1 LTYSVSRLVDK
12 YLESSRVLAISKGHK
27 NGTVWHLLDVIVRD
41 HDPFWNRLCNLI
53 NIHEISVGLIEANF
67 STIPQMAEGEQNTP
81 GPDLLDLMGRAYA
94 ISQNYQSSSIS
105 IEHMILALAEAP
117 GTTDFFAAHRMNKL
131 KIKAAV
137 DTIKKAKIS
146 NGRIM
151 EEASTTL
158 QRFAKDLTQ
167 LAFDNKIDP
176 VIGRDD
182 EIRRA
187 IQVLCRR
194 TKNNPVLIGE
204 PGVGKTAIA
213 EGLALRIIRGDV
225 PDSLRQA
232 RVYTLDLGALVAGTQ
247 YRGEFEERMN
257 GLLKDLSAQAGQ
269 IILFIDELHTLV
281 GAGKADGAMDAS
293 NMLKPALARGELHCI
308 GATTLDEYRKYIEKD
323 AALAR
328 RFQPIYVTEPS
339 VEDAISILRGL
350 KERYEVHHG
359 VRISDSAIVAACQL
373 SHRYIADRFLP
384 DKAIDLIDEAAARL
398 RMMTDSKPEEV
409 DHLSRK
415 LLQLQIEKQA
425 LEKETD
431 TASKQRLGLLTTQI
445 AEITAEFQEKSQAWE
460 IKRGVLQKIR
470 TIKQDLD
477 MLKNELEVLQREGT
491 NLSRAGEIMYSRI
504 PQKEA
509 ELRTVLDDHPDA
521 TEAVSPEDVAR
532 VVSRWTGVPV
542 EKMVSSESE
551 KLIQMEQI
559 LAQDLIGQ
567 TAAVEA
573 VANAVRR
580 TRAGI
585 QDPNR
590 PMASFLF
597 LGPTGVGKT
606 QLCKVLAEFLF
617 DDANALTRF
626 DMSEYMEK
634 HSISRLIG
642 APPGY
647 VGYEEGGQLTEKVR
661 RRPYSVILFDEI
673 EKAHP
678 DIFNIL
684 LQVLDDGRLTDSQ
697 KRTVDFKNTII
708 VMTSNIGAEH
718 LLESEEINDKVRAEV
733 ISAVQRTFRPE
744 FINRLDE
751 IVVFDR
757 LKKAEIQSIAKLEL
771 THLQQRLD
779 TQNIVLNYGDDVLAW
794 LGEHGYDPIYGAR
807 PLKRLIQRVIE
818 NPLAMAV
825 LKENITPGQEVIFK
839 LTVKDDQIVVGR
851 V

>member
-1 LTYSVSRLVDK
+1 MSRLVDK
-12 YLESSRVLAISKGHK
+12 YLEASRVLAISKGHK
-27 NGTVWHLLDVIVRD
+27 IGTVWHLLDVIVRD
-41 HDPFWNRLCNLI
+41 QDPFWNRLCDLI
-53 NIHEISVGLIEANF
+53 HVHEISVALIEVNF
-67 STIPQMAEGEQNTP
+67 ATIPQMAEGEQNTP
-81 GPDLLDLMGRAYA
+81 GQDLLTLMDRAYA
-94 ISQNYQSSSIS
+94 ISQNYQSNLIS
-105 IEHMILALAEAP
+105 IEHIILALVEAP
-117 GTTDFFAAHRMNKL
+117 GTTDFFAQHHMNKL

-137 DTIKKAKIS
+137 DTIKKSKIS
-146 NGRIM
+146 NGRVM
-151 EEASTTL
+151 EETSTTL

-257 GLLKDLSAQAGQ
+257 GLLKDLTAQTGQ

-293 NMLKPALARGELHCI
+293 NLLKPALARGELHCI

-409 DHLSRK
+409 DRLSRK

-431 TASKQRLGLLTTQI
+431 AASKQRLNQIGTQI
-445 AEITAEFQEKSQAWE
+445 IEITAEFQEKSQAWE
-460 IKRGVLQKIR
+460 VKRGVLQRIR

-509 ELRTVLDDHPDA
+509 ELHAVLDEHPDA

-559 LAQDLIGQ
+559 LAKDLIGQ

-718 LLESEEINDKVRAEV
+718 LLESEEITDAIRAEV
-733 ISAVQRTFRPE
+733 IGAVQRTFRPE

-771 THLQQRLD
+771 ANLQERLD
-779 TQNIVLNYGDDVLAW
+779 GQNITLAYGDDVLSW
-794 LGEHGYDPIYGAR
+794 LGEHGYDPVYGAR
-807 PLKRLIQRVIE
+807 PLKRLIQRSIE

-825 LKENITPGQEVIFK
+825 LKEHIIPGQEVTFQ
-839 LTVKDDQIVVGR
+839 LTIKNDQIVVQR
-851 V
+851 I

>member
-1 LTYSVSRLVDK
+1 MSYSVSRLVDK
-12 YLESSRVLAISKGHK
+12 YLESSRVLAISKRHK
-27 NGTVWHLLDVIVRD
+27 IGTAWHLLDVIVRD
-41 HDPFWNRLCNLI
+41 HDPFWNRLCNLV
-53 NIHEISVGLIEANF
+53 NVHEISVALIEANF
-67 STIPQMAEGEQNTP
+67 AVIPLLDENEHNIP
-81 GPDLLDLMGRAYA
+81 GPDLLALMDLAYS
-94 ISQNYQSSSIS
+94 ISQKYQESNIE
-105 IEHMILALAEAP
+105 IEHIVLALAEAA
-117 GTTDFFAAHRMNKL
+117 GTKDFFTMHRMNQL
-131 KIKAAV
+131 KIKAAF
-137 DTIKKAKIS
+137 DTIRKSKIS
-146 NGRIM
+146 DGRAM
-151 EEASTTL
+151 EETSNTL
-158 QRFAKDLTQ
+158 QRFAKDLTK

-213 EGLALRIIRGDV
+213 EGLALRIVRGDV

-257 GLLKDLSAQAGQ
+257 GLLKDLAAQTGQ

-398 RMMTDSKPEEV
+398 RMMTDSKPEDV
-409 DHLSRK
+409 DRLSRK

-431 TASKQRLGLLTTQI
+431 AASKQRLQQI
-445 AEITAEFQEKSQAWE
+445 GMQITEITAEFQEKSQAWE
-460 IKRGVLQKIR
+460 VRRGVLQRIR

-504 PQKEA
+504 PQKEE
-509 ELRTVLDDHPDA
+509 ELRAVLNEHPDA
-521 TEAVSPEDVAR
+521 TEAVSQEDVAG

-542 EKMVSSESE
+542 DKMVSSESE
-551 KLIQMEQI
+551 KLIQMEKI
-559 LAQDLIGQ
+559 LAKDLIGQ
-567 TAAVEA
+567 KAAVEA

-718 LLESEEINDKVRAEV
+718 LLESEEITDAVRAEV
-733 ISAVQRTFRPE
+733 LSAVQRMFRPE

-757 LKKAEIQSIAKLEL
+757 LKKAEIQSISKLEL
-771 THLQQRLD
+771 AHLQARLD
-779 TQNIVLNYGDDVLAW
+779 GQNITLAYGDDVLSW
-794 LGEHGYDPIYGAR
+794 LGEHGYDPVYGAR

-825 LKENITPGQEVIFK
+825 LKENITAGQEITFQ
-839 LTVKDDQIVVGR
+839 LTIKDDQIVVLKG
-851 V
+851 

>member
-1 LTYSVSRLVDK
+1 MSYAVSRLVDK
-12 YLESSRVLAISKGHK
+12 YLDATRVLAISKSHK
-27 NGTVWHLLDVIVRD
+27 FGTVWHLLDVIVRD
-41 HDPFWNRLCNLI
+41 HDPFWNRLCDLI
-53 NIHEISVGLIEANF
+53 HVHEISVALIEANF
-67 STIPQMAEGEQNTP
+67 ATIPKTQEGEQNGP
-81 GPDLLDLMGRAYA
+81 GQDLLALIDRAQV
-94 ISQNYQSSSIS
+94 ISRNYKEDMIS
-105 IEHMILALAEAP
+105 IEHIILALAEAP
-117 GTTDFFAAHRMNKL
+117 GTVNFFTQHHMNRL

-137 DTIKKAKIS
+137 DTIMKAGIS
-146 NGRIM
+146 KGRTM
-151 EEASTTL
+151 EETSSTL

-187 IQVLCRR
+187 IQILCRR

-247 YRGEFEERMN
+247 YRGEFEERMS
-257 GLLKDLSAQAGQ
+257 GLLKELEAQSGHV
-269 IILFIDELHTLV
+269 ILFIDELHTLV

-293 NMLKPALARGELHCI
+293 NMIKPALARGELHCI

-323 AALAR
+323 GALAR
-328 RFQPIYVTEPS
+328 RFQPLYVAEPS

-359 VRISDSAIVAACQL
+359 VRIADSAIVAACQL

-409 DHLSRK
+409 DRLSRK
-415 LLQLQIEKQA
+415 LLQLQIERQA

-431 TASKQRLGLLTTQI
+431 TASKQRLEQIGTQI
-445 AEITAEFQEKSQAWE
+445 VDVTNELQEKSQAWDV
-460 IKRGVLQKIR
+460 KCGVLQKIR
-470 TIKQDLD
+470 SIKQNVD
-477 MLKNELEVLQREGT
+477 MLRNELEVLQREGT
-491 NLSRAGEIMYSRI
+491 NLSRAGEIMYSQI
-504 PQKEA
+504 PQKES
-509 ELRTVLDDHPDA
+509 ELRAILDEHPDA
-521 TEAVSPEDVAR
+521 TEAVSREDVAG
-532 VVSRWTGVPV
+532 VVARWTGIPV
-542 EKMVSSESE
+542 EKMISSESG
-551 KLIQMEQI
+551 KLIDMEQI
-559 LAQDLIGQ
+559 LAKDLIGQ
-567 TAAVEA
+567 KQAVEA
-573 VANAVRR
+573 LANAVRR

-617 DDANALTRF
+617 DDPDALTRF

-634 HSISRLIG
+634 HAISRLIG

-647 VGYEEGGQLTEKVR
+647 IGYEEGGQLTEKVR
-661 RRPYSVILFDEI
+661 RRPYSVVLFDEI

-684 LQVLDDGRLTDSQ
+684 LQVLDDGRLTDGQ

-708 VMTSNIGAEH
+708 VMTSNIGAQH
-718 LLESEEINDKVRAEV
+718 LLESDEINDTVKAEV
-733 ISAVQRTFRPE
+733 IGEVQRMFRPE

-751 IVVFDR
+751 IVIFDR
-757 LKKAEIQSIAKLEL
+757 LKQDEIKQISKLEL
-771 THLQQRLD
+771 AHLQERLEV
-779 TQNIVLNYGDDVLAW
+779 QHIKLNYADDVLSW
-794 LGEHGYDPIYGAR
+794 LGEHGYDPVYGAR
-807 PLKRLIQRVIE
+807 PLKRLIQRSIE

-825 LKENITPGQEVIFK
+825 LKENITPDYETIFQ
-839 LTVKDDQIVVGR
+839 LSIQNDQIVVQKG
-851 V
+851 

>member
-1 LTYSVSRLVDK
+1 LSYSVSRLVDK
-12 YLESSRVLAISKGHK
+12 YLESSRVLAISKKHAI
-27 NGTVWHLLDVIVRD
+27 GTVWHLLDVIVRD

-53 NIHEISVGLIEANF
+53 HVHEISVALIEANF
-67 STIPQMAEGEQNTP
+67 TSIPNLEEGAQNIP
-81 GPDLLDLMGRAYA
+81 GPDLLALMDQAYI
-94 ISQNYQSSSIS
+94 ISQNYQSNS
-105 IEHMILALAEAP
+105 IEIEHIVLALAAAP
-117 GTTDFFAAHRMNKL
+117 GTTDFFAQHKMNKL

-137 DTIKKAKIS
+137 DTIEKSKIS
-146 NGRIM
+146 NGRTM
-151 EEASTTL
+151 EETATTL
-158 QRFAKDLTQ
+158 QRFAKDLTK

-213 EGLALRIIRGDV
+213 EGLALRIVRGDV

-257 GLLKDLSAQAGQ
+257 GLLKDLAAQTGQ

-323 AALAR
+323 TALAR

-398 RMMTDSKPEEV
+398 RMMTDSKPEDV
-409 DHLSRK
+409 DRLSRK

-431 TASKQRLGLLTTQI
+431 TASKQRLQQISTQI
-445 AEITAEFQEKSQAWE
+445 TEITAEFQEKSQAWE
-460 IKRGVLQKIR
+460 VRRGVLQRIR

-504 PQKEA
+504 PQKEE
-509 ELRTVLDDHPDA
+509 ELRAVLDEHPDA
-521 TEAVSPEDVAR
+521 TEAVSPEDVAG
-532 VVSRWTGVPV
+532 VVSRWTGVPID
-542 EKMVSSESE
+542 KMVSSESE

-559 LAQDLIGQ
+559 LAKGLIGQ
-567 TAAVEA
+567 KAAVEA

-606 QLCKVLAEFLF
+606 ELCKVLAEFLF

-708 VMTSNIGAEH
+708 VMTSNIGAQH
-718 LLESEEINDKVRAEV
+718 LLESEKITDTVRAEV
-733 ISAVQRTFRPE
+733 IGDVQRTFRPE

-757 LKKAEIQSIAKLEL
+757 LKKEEIKSIATLEL
-771 THLQQRLD
+771 ARLQTRLD
-779 TQNIVLNYGDDVLAW
+779 TQNITLAYGDDVLTW
-794 LGEHGYDPIYGAR
+794 LGENGYDPIYGAR
-807 PLKRLIQRVIE
+807 PLKRLIQRSIE

-825 LKENITPGQEVIFK
+825 LKENITAAQEITFQ
-839 LTVKDDQIVVGR
+839 LTIKDDLIVVKA
-851 V
+851 

>member
-1 LTYSVSRLVDK
+1 
-12 YLESSRVLAISKGHK
+12 
-27 NGTVWHLLDVIVRD
+27 
-41 HDPFWNRLCNLI
+41 
-53 NIHEISVGLIEANF
+53 
-67 STIPQMAEGEQNTP
+67 
-81 GPDLLDLMGRAYA
+81 
-94 ISQNYQSSSIS
+94 
-105 IEHMILALAEAP
+105 
-117 GTTDFFAAHRMNKL
+117 
-131 KIKAAV
+131 
-137 DTIKKAKIS
+137 
-146 NGRIM
+146 
-151 EEASTTL
+151 
-158 QRFAKDLTQ
+158 
-167 LAFDNKIDP
+167 
-176 VIGRDD
+176 
-182 EIRRA
+182 
-187 IQVLCRR
+187 
-194 TKNNPVLIGE
+194 
-204 PGVGKTAIA
+204 
-213 EGLALRIIRGDV
+213 
-225 PDSLRQA
+225 
-232 RVYTLDLGALVAGTQ
+232 
-247 YRGEFEERMN
+247 MN
-257 GLLKDLSAQAGQ
+257 GLLKELTAQAGQ

-293 NMLKPALARGELHCI
+293 NLLKPALARGELHCI

-409 DHLSRK
+409 DRLSRK
-415 LLQLQIEKQA
+415 LLQLQIEKKA

-431 TASKQRLGLLTTQI
+431 KATEQRLEQISTQI
-445 AEITAEFQEKSQAWE
+445 TEITTEFQEKSQAWE
-460 IKRGVLQKIR
+460 VKRGVLQKIR
-470 TIKQDLD
+470 TIKQDID

-504 PQKEA
+504 PQKES
-509 ELRTVLDDHPDA
+509 ELRAILDEHPDA

-559 LAQDLIGQ
+559 LARDLIGQ

-634 HSISRLIG
+634 HAVSRLIG

-718 LLESEEINDKVRAEV
+718 LIESEEITDTIRAEV
-733 ISAVQRTFRPE
+733 IGAVQRTFRPE

-757 LKKAEIQSIAKLEL
+757 LKKEEIKHIATLEL
-771 THLQQRLD
+771 AHVQNRLD
-779 TQNIVLNYGDDVLAW
+779 AQNIVLAYGDDVLIW
-794 LGEHGYDPIYGAR
+794 LGEHGYDPVYGAR
-807 PLKRLIQRVIE
+807 PLKRLIQRAIE

-825 LKENITPGQEVIFK
+825 LKENIIPGQESTFQ
-839 LTVKDDQIVVGR
+839 LTVKDDQIAVQKV
-851 V
+851 

>member
-1 LTYSVSRLVDK
+1 MSYPVSRLVDK
-12 YLESSRVLAISKGHK
+12 YLESSRILAISKGHK
-27 NGTVWHLLDVIVRD
+27 FGTSWHLLDVIVRD
-41 HDPFWNRLCNLI
+41 QDHFWNRLCDLI
-53 NIHEISVGLIEANF
+53 HVHEISVALIETNF
-67 STIPQMAEGEQNTP
+67 ATIPKLEEGEQNTP
-81 GPDLLDLMGRAYA
+81 GPDLLDLMTRAYT
-94 ISQNYQSSSIS
+94 ISQNYQSNTIS
-105 IEHMILALAEAP
+105 IEHVILALAETP
-117 GTTDFFAAHRMNKL
+117 GITDFFTQHRMNKL

-137 DTIKKAKIS
+137 DTIKKSKIS
-146 NGRIM
+146 NGRVM
-151 EEASTTL
+151 EETLTSL

-257 GLLKDLSAQAGQ
+257 GLLKDLTSQSGQ

-328 RFQPIYVTEPS
+328 RFQPIFVTEPS

-409 DHLSRK
+409 DRLSRK

-431 TASKQRLGLLTTQI
+431 TASKQRLQQIGTQI
-445 AEITAEFQEKSQAWE
+445 TEITAEFQEKSQSWE
-460 IKRGVLQKIR
+460 VKRGVLQKIR

-504 PQKEA
+504 PQKEE
-509 ELRTVLDDHPDA
+509 ELRTVLDEHPDA

-532 VVSRWTGVPV
+532 VVSRWTGVPI

-559 LAQDLIGQ
+559 LAKDLIGQ

-617 DDANALTRF
+617 DDTNALTRF

-718 LLESEEINDKVRAEV
+718 LLESEEITDTVRTEV
-733 ISAVQRTFRPE
+733 LSAVQRMFRPE

-757 LKKAEIQSIAKLEL
+757 LKKAEIQSISKLEL
-771 THLQQRLD
+771 THLQERLD
-779 TQNIVLNYGDDVLAW
+779 GQNITLAYGDDVLAW
-794 LGEHGYDPIYGAR
+794 LGEHGYDPVYGAR
-807 PLKRLIQRVIE
+807 PLKRLIQRAIE
-818 NPLAMAV
+818 NPLSMAV
-825 LKENITPGQEVIFK
+825 LKENITAGQEITFQ
-839 LTVKDDQIVVGR
+839 LTIKNDQIVVGKT
-851 V
+851 

>member
-1 LTYSVSRLVDK
+1 MSYSVSRLVDK
-12 YLESSRVLAISKGHK
+12 YLEASRVLAISKRHK
-27 NGTVWHLLDVIVRD
+27 FGTIWHLLDVIVRD
-41 HDPFWNRLCNLI
+41 QDPFWNRLCDLI
-53 NIHEISVGLIEANF
+53 HVHEISVALIEANF
-67 STIPQMAEGEQNTP
+67 ATIPQMVEGEQNMP
-81 GPDLLDLMGRAYA
+81 GPDLLALMDRSYT
-94 ISQNYQSSSIS
+94 ISQNYQSTVIS
-105 IEHMILALAEAP
+105 IEHIILALAEAP
-117 GTTDFFAAHRMNKL
+117 GTTDFFAQHHMNKL

-137 DTIKKAKIS
+137 DTIKKSKIS
-146 NGRIM
+146 NGRTM
-151 EEASTTL
+151 EETSTTL

-213 EGLALRIIRGDV
+213 EGLALRIVRGDV

-257 GLLKDLSAQAGQ
+257 GLLKDLTAKAGQ
-269 IILFIDELHTLV
+269 IILFIDELHTLI
-281 GAGKADGAMDAS
+281 GAGKADGSMDAS
-293 NMLKPALARGELHCI
+293 NLLKPALARGELHCI

-328 RFQPIYVTEPS
+328 RFQTIYVAEPS

-409 DHLSRK
+409 DRLSRK

-431 TASKQRLGLLTTQI
+431 TASKQRLGQISTQI
-445 AEITAEFQEKSQAWE
+445 TEITAEFQEKSQAWE
-460 IKRGVLQKIR
+460 VKRGVLQRIR

-504 PQKEA
+504 PQKEE
-509 ELRTVLDDHPDA
+509 ELRAVLEEHPDA
-521 TEAVSPEDVAR
+521 TEAVSPADVAR

-542 EKMVSSESE
+542 EKLVSGESE

-559 LAQDLIGQ
+559 LAKNLIGQ
-567 TAAVEA
+567 ATAVEA

-634 HSISRLIG
+634 HSLSRLIG

-708 VMTSNIGAEH
+708 VMTSNIGAEY
-718 LLESEEINDKVRAEV
+718 LLESEEINDTVHAEV
-733 ISAVQRTFRPE
+733 MGAVQRTFRPE

-757 LKKAEIQSIAKLEL
+757 LKKVEIQNIAQLEL
-771 THLQQRLD
+771 THLQKRLEG
-779 TQNIVLNYGDDVLAW
+779 QNVTLTYGDDVLAW
-794 LGEHGYDPIYGAR
+794 LGEYGYDPIYGAR
-807 PLKRLIQRVIE
+807 PLKRLIQRTIE

-825 LKENITPGQEVIFK
+825 LKENIIPGQEITFQ
-839 LTVKDDQIVVGR
+839 LTTKDDQIIVQKA
-851 V
+851 